1 MVTKG
6 EIVKTALDML
16 AINGALTSASPDTNS
31 KFLRFLEMMI
41 SSWTNKGL
49 SIGFKQAADIM
60 HPDASDESG
69 IVVDDVSAVASNL
82 AVYGCNSIGMMAPH
96 PLKSIA
102 HDAYT
107 ALFVANPIQRVSN
120 PYMPNGTGCST
131 GALAPAYQ
139 PSEDYL
145 DVENNGQLG
154 DLTE

>member
-69 IVVDDVSAVASNL
+69 IVVDDVSAVASKPSCLRLQLNW
-82 AVYGCNSIGMMAPH
+82 
-96 PLKSIA
+96 
-102 HDAYT
+102 HD
-107 ALFVANPIQRVSN
+107 
-120 PYMPNGTGCST
+120 GTTSTKKHCSRLLHCVIR
-131 GALAPAYQ
+131 G
-139 PSEDYL
+139 
-145 DVENNGQLG
+145 
-154 DLTE
+154 

>member
-6 EIVKTALDML
+6 EIVKASLDML
-16 AINGALTSASPDTNS
+16 AINGALTSASPDTTD
-31 KFLRFLEMMI
+31 KFLRFLEMMV

-49 SIGFKQAADIM
+49 SIGFKQAEDM
-60 HPDASDESG
+60 MYPDGSDESG
-69 IVVDDVSAVASNL
+69 IVFDDVSAVASNL
-82 AVYGCNSIGMMAPH
+82 AVYGCSSIGMMAP
-96 PLKSIA
+96 PELKNIA
-102 HDAYT
+102 HDAYI

-131 GALAPAYQ
+131 GAWTPAYQ
-139 PSEDYL
+139 SSEDYI

>member
-6 EIVKTALDML
+6 EIVKAALDM
-16 AINGALTSASPDTNS
+16 IGMNGALSQASPDTNE
-31 KFLRFLEMMI
+31 KFLRFLEMMV

-49 SIGFKQAADIM
+49 SIGFKQAEDM
-60 HPDASDESG
+60 MYPDASDDSG
-69 IVVDDVSAVASNL
+69 ISVDDFSAVASNL
-82 AVYGCNSIGMMAPH
+82 AVYGSNSLLRPVIPE
-96 PLKSIA
+96 LKSIA
-102 HDAYT
+102 HDAYI
-107 ALFVANPIQRVSN
+107 ALFAANPIQRVSN

>member
-6 EIVKTALDML
+6 EIVKASLDML
-16 AINGALTSASPDTNS
+16 AINGALASASPDTTD
-31 KFLRFLEMMI
+31 KFLRFLEMMV

-49 SIGFKQAADIM
+49 SIGFKQAEDIM
-60 HPDASDESG
+60 YPDGSDESG
-69 IVVDDVSAVASNL
+69 IVVDDMAAVASNL
-82 AVYGCNSIGMMAPH
+82 AVFGCNSIGMMP
-96 PLKSIA
+96 PPSLKSIA
-102 HDAYT
+102 HDAYV

-131 GALAPAYQ
+131 DAWTPAYQ
-139 PSEDYL
+139 SGEDYL